1 MENAR
6 PCGLWGAKNMRFKT
20 YSIPQPLAIAS
31 CGQQQQS
38 TGTIPVVSPPPS
50 PKLSFTMASHLELQV
65 RHHAAGE
72 DDLDVEPAPTSKTKP
87 PALSSSV
94 PRAVPIFARLTY
106 RPELDGLRAVAIVPV
121 VLFHFKVAGWTG
133 GYAGVDVFF
142 TMYVLQFKC
151 RLISALQSL
160 PLTMR

>member
-1 MENAR
+1 
-6 PCGLWGAKNMRFKT
+6 
-20 YSIPQPLAIAS
+20 
-31 CGQQQQS
+31 
-38 TGTIPVVSPPPS
+38 
-50 PKLSFTMASHLELQV
+50 MASHLELQV

-87 PALSSSV
+87 PALSSSTV